1 MTVLL
6 VGCSAELTLIV
17 KDTGSILQLQASG
30 RVPLQWNETTLAMEQ
45 RHLQAGVGGHWK
57 AFRIYGLE
65 SS

>member
-6 VGCSAELTLIV
+6 VGCSGGVGLNCERYKLNP
-17 KDTGSILQLQASG
+17 SASG
-30 RVPLQWNETTLAMEQ
+30 LGEGTIQWNETVLAMEE
-45 RHLQAGVGGHWK
+45 RHLQPGVGGHWK